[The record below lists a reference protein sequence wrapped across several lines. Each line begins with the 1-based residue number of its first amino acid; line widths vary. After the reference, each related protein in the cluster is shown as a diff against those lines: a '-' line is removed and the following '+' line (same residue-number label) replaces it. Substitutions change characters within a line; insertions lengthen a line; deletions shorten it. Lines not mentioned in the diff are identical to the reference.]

1 MAEPVGFGSPGGSL
15 GPSQVGTGTTGVAKG
30 AVLAAEAQV
39 RARPQDARET
49 AADMERFKG
58 QERVAERG
66 AMPEGPLKTTSDSWG
81 SSGFGQGALDSACSE
96 LMKLQKELEGL
107 GSGPEAMAKSMILQF
122 KMQNIQQVITAVTKI
137 REMVHESIMRIFS
150 A

>member
-1 MAEPVGFGSPGGSL
+1 MAEPIGGFGSVMGAPVLGGQNKAVKTAVAAAAD
-15 GPSQVGTGTTGVAKG
+15 QVKG
-30 AVLAAEAQV
+30 SEKP
-39 RARPQDARET
+39 RDARET
-49 AADMERFKG
+49 AADMERFRG

-66 AMPEGPLKTTSDSWG
+66 AMPEGPLETTSDGWG
-81 SSGFGQGALDSACSE
+81 SSGFGQGALDSAYSE

-107 GSGPEAMAKSMILQF
+107 GSGPEAMAKSMSLQF

-137 REMVHESIMRIFS
+137 REMVHESIMRTFS